1 MKEIVKDHARLQSN
15 LRLLQRLYSVAEL
28 ASLLGISTNTWRARL
43 AEPWRLFS
51 YDDFRQ
57 ISRYC
62 KVDFSQ
68 LVDGT
73 LEIH

>member
-1 MKEIVKDHARLQSN
+1 MKEIVKDHARLQNN
-15 LRLLQRLYSVAEL
+15 LNLLQRIYSVSEL
-28 ASLLGISTNTWRARL
+28 AELLGISTNAWRRRL

-51 YDDFRQ
+51 YDDFRS

-62 KVDFSQ
+62 KIDFLQ